1 MFDGIFV
8 LLHQIPVAGLA
19 QDRDLYFFHVRC
31 RVMLFRA
38 GKGRCLTR
46 GMRGRKIRSPELR
59 SRFQVAAR
67 GGPLETQLRAGLR
80 RAELRPANLPRQ
92 VETDFLCPFRPLQFR
107 SLQLPFCARFHRT
120 GVLRLRRGTRHGI
133 PT

>member
-1 MFDGIFV
+1 MKKSLKKQLKKWNIGDYVRQFSIVTGGV
-8 LLHQIPVAGLA
+8 LLTLW
-19 QDRDLYFFHVRC
+19 
-31 RVMLFRA
+31 
-38 GKGRCLTR
+38 LTA
-46 GMRGRKIRSPELR
+46 KIADSAKQR
-59 SRFQVAAR
+59 
-67 GGPLETQLRAGLR
+67 
-80 RAELRPANLPRQ
+80 ELRPANLPRQ

>member
-1 MFDGIFV
+1 ME
-8 LLHQIPVAGLA
+8 Q
-19 QDRDLYFFHVRC
+19 
-31 RVMLFRA
+31 RA
-38 GKGRCLTR
+38 
-46 GMRGRKIRSPELR
+46 I
-59 SRFQVAAR
+59 
-67 GGPLETQLRAGLR
+67 AGLR
-80 RAELRPANLPRQ
+80 KAELRPANLPRQ